1 MINESERCYTAAEVG
16 NMISTVEWHYGD
28 EWGPNGITALEDML
42 GIDHFGDEVAE
53 WARTDHSPQGYISIS
68 ELLKKM
74 IEIKQQDLDVKSLV
88 KILTTWI
95 LTNQDNTV
103 VIMR

>member
-16 NMISTVEWHYGD
+16 NMISTVECHYGD

-53 WARTDHSPQGYISIS
+53 WERTDHLSQGYISIS
-68 ELLKKM
+68 ELLKKI
-74 IEIKQQDLDVKSLV
+74 IEIKQQNLDVKSLV